1 MTSTRIDVGPIHHAE
16 NEKSENVI
24 TVRSLGHNDESLC
37 SRLTV
42 EAGWNQTEADWR
54 RFRQLQPDGCFVAE
68 LNGQS
73 AGTVTT
79 CVLDQ
84 VGWIGMLLVDEASR
98 RRGVGR
104 ALLNRAIDYLESRR
118 ISTIRLDA
126 TAMGEPLY
134 KSSGFASQFDVT
146 RFSGIARANGF
157 GKLPQSPREADW
169 EQITLLDQRVV
180 GYDRSRLLLKLAEET
195 ECLVS
200 IASDSRAAEGFLIS
214 RPGRLAVQIGPCV
227 ALTTVVGQRL
237 LAHACKVFSGKS
249 VYLDVPSDN
258 HEAVATAV
266 AAGLQPVRQFVRM
279 VRGAPILE
287 RIYCLWTSSGPENG

>member
-1 MTSTRIDVGPIHHAE
+1 MISTPIDVGPIHHAE
-16 NEKSENVI
+16 NEKSDSVI
-24 TVRSLGHNDESLC
+24 TVRSLGHNDGELC

-84 VGWIGMLLVDEASR
+84 VGWIAMLLVDKASR

-104 ALLNRAIDYLESRR
+104 ALLNRAIDFLESRR

-126 TAMGEPLY
+126 TSMGESLY
-134 KSSGFASQFDVT
+134 KSTGFASQFDVT
-146 RFSGIARANGF
+146 RFYGIAHANGF

-169 EQITLLDQRVV
+169 EQIVLLDQRVV
-180 GYDRSRLLLKLAEET
+180 GYDRSRLLLKLAEEAK
-195 ECLVS
+195 CLVS
-200 IASDSRAAEGFLIS
+200 IASGSHAAQGFLIT

-227 ALTTVVGQRL
+227 AMTTVVGQRL
-237 LAHACKVFSGKS
+237 LAHACKEFSGKP
-249 VYLDVPSDN
+249 VFLDIPSDN
-258 HEAVATAV
+258 HEAVATAA

-287 RIYCLWTSSGPENG
+287 RICCLWTSSGPENG

>member
-1 MTSTRIDVGPIHHAE
+1 MTKIDVGPIHRAE
-16 NEKSENVI
+16 NVNGENVI
-24 TVRSLGHNDESLC
+24 KVRSLGQNDASLC

-73 AGTVTT
+73 VGTVTT

-84 VGWIGMLLVDEASR
+84 VGWIGMLLVEKASR
-98 RRGVGR
+98 SRGVGR

-126 TAMGEPLY
+126 TSMGESLY
-134 KSSGFASQFDVT
+134 KSTGFVSQFDVT

-157 GKLPQSPREADW
+157 GKLPKRPRKADW
-169 EQITLLDQRVV
+169 EQIILLDQRVV
-180 GYDRSRLLLKLAEET
+180 GYDRSRFLLKLAEET
-195 ECLVS
+195 ECIAS
-200 IASDSRAAEGFLIS
+200 IASDSDAAQGFLITRS
-214 RPGRLAVQIGPCV
+214 GRVAEQIGPCA
-227 ALTTVVGQRL
+227 ALTTVVGQWL
-237 LAHACKVFSGKS
+237 VAQACKVFSGKS
-249 VYLDVPSDN
+249 VFLDIPSDN

-266 AAGLQPVRQFVRM
+266 AAGLQPVRKYVRM
-279 VRGAPILE
+279 VRGAPIIE
-287 RIYCLWTSSGPENG
+287 RIDCLWTSSGPENG